1 MTLELKLYLKNNV
14 KPKIKYII
22 CKDNNHNNLILTSN
36 DITYIKGE
44 DNLYNIHMDY
54 VIIKQAMCVDVND
67 MSITMPSG
75 SVDPND
81 INFDDDIM
89 VYLYDNIS
97 IDDLYNGELWV
108 LPTFGD
114 LKFKLKLVDNICIN
128 ISN

>member
-1 MTLELKLYLKNNV
+1 M
-14 KPKIKYII
+14 
-22 CKDNNHNNLILTSN
+22 
-36 DITYIKGE
+36 G
-44 DNLYNIHMDY
+44 Y
-54 VIIKQAMCVDVND
+54 VIIKQAMYMDVND

-89 VYLYDNIS
+89 IYLYDNIS
-97 IDDLYNGELWV
+97 IDDLCSGELWI